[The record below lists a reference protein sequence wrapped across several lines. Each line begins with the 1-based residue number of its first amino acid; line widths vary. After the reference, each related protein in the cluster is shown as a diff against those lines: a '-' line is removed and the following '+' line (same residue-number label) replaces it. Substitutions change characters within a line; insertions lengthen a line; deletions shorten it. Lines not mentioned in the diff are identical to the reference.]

1 MCDDIFTIP
10 VLLPELLALL
20 ARGPKLVLGPRRGSS
35 TSFPPDSP
43 PPFSFF
49 PAFSS
54 AVDHGEVD
62 DVAVELL
69 LLVVVDD
76 DPPAVDLELVSEVF
90 FFQPFTVACLS
101 HS

>member
-1 MCDDIFTIP
+1 M
-10 VLLPELLALL
+10 
-20 ARGPKLVLGPRRGSS
+20 
-35 TSFPPDSP
+35 
-43 PPFSFF
+43 
-49 PAFSS
+49 
-54 AVDHGEVD
+54 D